1 MALTKAQK
9 LEKINNNFELWC
21 KNFCKIIDNE
31 GKEVKFILNP
41 EQKDFL
47 KNMGKY
53 NLIGKSRQI
62 GFSTLALAYACWL
75 AVTKPNTNCL
85 IVSYEVESTQYLFSR
100 LKSMYENIP
109 DEYKPRER
117 KNNKYELSMENN
129 SKVMVKTAGYKSLGR
144 SLTLQFIHLSEFA
157 FYNEEQQ
164 TNGLVSLEQSLAK
177 NPNSCICIESTSNGY
192 NGWQRLFM
200 SAWKGHSKYKAFFYP
215 FYCESTKRQFK
226 SEIDEAVMWHKE
238 HNSGRDR
245 LDDKDMEP
253 DEIELHKLG
262 VSKRLLMW
270 RRWKLTSMSLED
282 FQQEFPHTP
291 ESSFKSTARSVF
303 DVGLIAERQNY
314 ILPPLQKQDI
324 EKELPQI
331 LLPYLNK
338 GFFMFKNVKQ
348 GEKYYGGVDTASGA
362 NGGDNSAISIFNSQG
377 EQVCVF
383 FDNDTPVYKFARI
396 CNELGRYFDGGKGY
410 CFMAIEKNSY
420 GLGVIERLRQEYH
433 YMNMLK
439 QKVFDSF
446 GKKKLQLGYMTTKN
460 SKAKLINDYDE
471 AFSTGMILINDSN
484 TLDEMKVFVNF
495 EGGKMGNKNK
505 NNLTDDLVIASAL
518 AIQAMSAGKWYL

>member
-157 FYNEEQQ
+157 V
-164 TNGLVSLEQSLAK
+164 T
-177 NPNSCICIESTSNGY
+177 
-192 NGWQRLFM
+192 
-200 SAWKGHSKYKAFFYP
+200 
-215 FYCESTKRQFK
+215 
-226 SEIDEAVMWHKE
+226 
-238 HNSGRDR
+238 
-245 LDDKDMEP
+245 
-253 DEIELHKLG
+253 
-262 VSKRLLMW
+262 
-270 RRWKLTSMSLED
+270 
-282 FQQEFPHTP
+282 
-291 ESSFKSTARSVF
+291 
-303 DVGLIAERQNY
+303 
-314 ILPPLQKQDI
+314 
-324 EKELPQI
+324 
-331 LLPYLNK
+331 
-338 GFFMFKNVKQ
+338 VK
-348 GEKYYGGVDTASGA
+348 
-362 NGGDNSAISIFNSQG
+362 
-377 EQVCVF
+377 
-383 FDNDTPVYKFARI
+383 
-396 CNELGRYFDGGKGY
+396 
-410 CFMAIEKNSY
+410 
-420 GLGVIERLRQEYH
+420 
-433 YMNMLK
+433 
-439 QKVFDSF
+439 
-446 GKKKLQLGYMTTKN
+446 
-460 SKAKLINDYDE
+460 
-471 AFSTGMILINDSN
+471 
-484 TLDEMKVFVNF
+484 
-495 EGGKMGNKNK
+495 
-505 NNLTDDLVIASAL
+505 
-518 AIQAMSAGKWYL
+518 